1 MNDAS
6 YKRLLTHRRI
16 VEDLL
21 VGFIAPRRP
30 AGWADALD
38 FDSLREDPTE
48 NVDDDLR
55 RRLGDVVWSID
66 RRADDGSVETMHVLI
81 EHQSSVDYAMA
92 LRFLNY
98 TSLLYQRL
106 YRDHRWRKGHTA
118 DPVLH
123 VVLYNGG
130 TRWDAAR
137 SLAGLVPRRHYD
149 GAAQLALSYDV
160 VDLVGMEADDLPRP
174 NLITWMAEVERS
186 RRAGVLAERVREL
199 GQWLAAGEEPELT
212 KSFDLW
218 LSALGRKWGVEL
230 PSIRDY
236 EEASAMLLEKID
248 RWEAEIRQ
256 AGRQEGRQEGELKG
270 RQEGE
275 LKGRQEGELKGRQE
289 GELKGRQEGELKGR
303 LGTIDG
309 LLRAGIGWPV
319 IQSATGIDEQTYRAL
334 KRDSA
339 NGAEPPQ

>member
-16 VEDLL
+16 VVDLL

-30 AGWADALD
+30 AVWADALD

-66 RRADDGSVETMHVLI
+66 LRAADGSVETMHVLI
-81 EHQSSVDYAMA
+81 EHQSSVDYAMP
-92 LRFLNY
+92 LRFFNY
-98 TSLLYQRL
+98 TNLLYQRR
-106 YRDHRWRKGHTA
+106 YRDHRWRKGDTVE
-118 DPVLH
+118 PVLH

-130 TRWDAAR
+130 TRWDAPQ
-137 SLAGLVPRRHYD
+137 SLELAPRWEYD
-149 GAAQLALSYDV
+149 GLAQVALSYDV
-160 VDLVGMEADDLPRP
+160 VDLVATEADDLPRP

-199 GQWLAAGEEPELT
+199 GQWLAAEDEPGLT
-212 KSFDLW
+212 RSFDLW
-218 LSALGRKWGVEL
+218 LGALGRKWGVKL

-248 RWEAEIRQ
+248 RWEAEILERGVQ

-270 RQEGE
+270 RQA
-275 LKGRQEGELKGRQE
+275 
-289 GELKGRQEGELKGR
+289 GRQEGELKGR
-303 LGTIDG
+303 LETIEG
-309 LLRAGIGWPV
+309 FLRAGVEWPV
-319 IQSATGIDEQTYRAL
+319 IQSATGIDEQTYRSL

-339 NGAEPPQ
+339 NGTEPDAPR

>member
-6 YKRLLTHRRI
+6 YKRLLNHRRI
-16 VEDLL
+16 VKDLV
-21 VGFIAPRRP
+21 VGFIAPRCP

-48 NVDDDLR
+48 HVDDELR

-66 RRADDGSVETMHVLI
+66 RRSADGRVQTMHVLI
-81 EHQSSVDYAMA
+81 EHQSSVDYSMP

-106 YRDHRWRKGHTA
+106 YRDHRWRKGDIA

-123 VVLYNGG
+123 VVLYNGD
-130 TRWDAAR
+130 TRWDAPQSMAE
-137 SLAGLVPRRHYD
+137 LVPRWEYD
-149 GAAQLALSYDV
+149 GAAQLALSYEV
-160 VDLVGMEADDLPRP
+160 VDLVAAEADDMPRP
-174 NLITWMAEVERS
+174 NLIAWMADVERS
-186 RRAGVLAERVREL
+186 RHAGVLAERVREL
-199 GQWLAAGEEPELT
+199 GQWLAAEDEPDLT

-218 LSALGRKWGVEL
+218 IGALGQKWGVEL

-236 EEASAMLLEKID
+236 EEASAVLLEKID

-256 AGRQEGRQEGELKG
+256 AGRQQGQQEGELKGRQEGRQEGELKG
-270 RQEGE
+270 RQEG
-275 LKGRQEGELKGRQE
+275 
-289 GELKGRQEGELKGR
+289 R
-303 LGTIDG
+303 LEAIDG
-309 LLRAGIGWPV
+309 FLRAGVGWPV
-319 IQSATGIDEQTYRAL
+319 IQAATGIDEQTYRSL

-339 NGAEPPQ
+339 NGTGTAAPR

>member
-38 FDSLREDPTE
+38 FESLREGPTE
-48 NVDDDLR
+48 NVGDDLSR
-55 RRLGDVVWSID
+55 SFDDVVWSID
-66 RRADDGSVETMHVLI
+66 RRAADGSVETVHVLI
-81 EHQSSVDYAMA
+81 EHQSSVDYAMP

-98 TSLLYQRL
+98 TNLLYRRR
-106 YRDHRWRKGHTA
+106 YRDHRWRKGDTVE
-118 DPVLH
+118 PVLR
-123 VVLYNGG
+123 VVLYNGDA
-130 TRWDAAR
+130 RWDAAR
-137 SLAGLVPRRHYD
+137 SLTELTPRCEYD
-149 GAAQLALSYDV
+149 GPPELALSYEV

-174 NLITWMAEVERS
+174 NLIAWMAEVERS

-199 GQWLAAGEEPELT
+199 GQWLAAEDEPELT
-212 KSFDLW
+212 RSFDLW

-248 RWEAEIRQ
+248 RWEAEILER
-256 AGRQEGRQEGELKG
+256 GVQEGRLKG

-289 GELKGRQEGELKGR
+289 GRQEGELKGR
-303 LGTIDG
+303 QEGRMETIDG

-319 IQSATGIDEQTYRAL
+319 IQSATGIDEQTWRAL

-339 NGAEPPQ
+339 NGTEQAPP

>member
-16 VEDLL
+16 IEDLL

-38 FDSLREDPTE
+38 FDSLREGPTE

-66 RRADDGSVETMHVLI
+66 RRADDGSVETVHVLI
-81 EHQSSVDYAMA
+81 EHQSSVDYAMP

-149 GAAQLALSYDV
+149 GAAQLALSYEV
-160 VDLVGMEADDLPRP
+160 VDLVAAEADDLPRP

-186 RRAGVLAERVREL
+186 RRAGVLAERMREL
-199 GQWLAAGEEPELT
+199 GQWLAAEDEPELT

-218 LSALGRKWGVEL
+218 LGALGRKWEGPAGGRAEGPVGNHRRVLAGRGRVAGDPVRHRHRRADL
-230 PSIRDY
+230 PQPQARLRQRHGAGRAALIPAGRAHPREAPLTRRRCKGQRWQTPAPSPTIIRS
-236 EEASAMLLEKID
+236 ASARRRHRGGPMNDASYKRLLT
-248 RWEAEIRQ
+248 Q
-256 AGRQEGRQEGELKG
+256 
-270 RQEGE
+270 
-275 LKGRQEGELKGRQE
+275 
-289 GELKGRQEGELKGR
+289 
-303 LGTIDG
+303 
-309 LLRAGIGWPV
+309 
-319 IQSATGIDEQTYRAL
+319 
-334 KRDSA
+334 
-339 NGAEPPQ
+339 

>member
-16 VEDLL
+16 IEDLL

-38 FDSLREDPTE
+38 FDSLREGPTE
-48 NVDDDLR
+48 NVDDDLLR
-55 RRLGDVVWSID
+55 SFDDIVWSID
-66 RRADDGSVETMHVLI
+66 QRAADGSVETAHVLI
-81 EHQSSVDYAMA
+81 EHQSSVDYSMP

-98 TSLLYQRL
+98 TNLLYRRR
-106 YRDHRWRKGHTA
+106 YRDHRWSKGDTVE
-118 DPVLH
+118 PVLR
-123 VVLYNGG
+123 VVLYNGDA
-130 TRWDAAR
+130 RWDAAR
-137 SLAGLVPRRHYD
+137 SLAPRWEYD
-149 GAAQLALSYDV
+149 GPPELALSYEV
-160 VDLVGMEADDLPRP
+160 VDLVATEADDLPRP

-199 GQWLAAGEEPELT
+199 GQWLAAEDEPELT

-256 AGRQEGRQEGELKG
+256 AGRQEGELKG
-270 RQEGE
+270 RQE
-275 LKGRQEGELKGRQE
+275 
-289 GELKGRQEGELKGR
+289 GRQEGELKGR
-303 LGTIDG
+303 LEAIEGF
-309 LLRAGIGWPV
+309 LRAGVEWPV
-319 IQSATGIDEQTYRAL
+319 IESATGIDEQTYRSL

-339 NGAEPPQ
+339 NGTEQAPPRQ

>member
-1 MNDAS
+1 M
-6 YKRLLTHRRI
+6 
-16 VEDLL
+16 
-21 VGFIAPRRP
+21 
-30 AGWADALD
+30 W
-38 FDSLREDPTE
+38 DPT
-48 NVDDDLR
+48 
-55 RRLGDVVWSID
+55 
-66 RRADDGSVETMHVLI
+66 
-81 EHQSSVDYAMA
+81 
-92 LRFLNY
+92 
-98 TSLLYQRL
+98 
-106 YRDHRWRKGHTA
+106 
-118 DPVLH
+118 
-123 VVLYNGG
+123 
-130 TRWDAAR
+130 
-137 SLAGLVPRRHYD
+137 
-149 GAAQLALSYDV
+149 AQELALSYEV

-199 GQWLAAGEEPELT
+199 GQWLAAEEEPELT

-248 RWEAEIRQ
+248 RWEAEILERGVQ
-256 AGRQEGRQEGELKG
+256 EGRLKGHQEGRQEGELKG

-275 LKGRQEGELKGRQE
+275 LKGRQEGELKGRLE
-289 GELKGRQEGELKGR
+289 
-303 LGTIDG
+303 TIDG

-339 NGAEPPQ
+339 NGAEQAAP

>member
-30 AGWADALD
+30 AGWADAFD
-38 FDSLREDPTE
+38 FESLREGPTE
-48 NVDDDLR
+48 NVDDDLSR
-55 RRLGDVVWSID
+55 SLDDIVWSID
-66 RRADDGSVETMHVLI
+66 RRAADGGVQTVHVLI

-98 TSLLYQRL
+98 TNLLYQRR
-106 YRDHRWRKGHTA
+106 YRDHRWRKGDTVE
-118 DPVLH
+118 PVQR
-123 VVLYNGG
+123 VVLYNGDV
-130 TRWDAAR
+130 RWDAAR
-137 SLAGLVPRRHYD
+137 SLAELTPRCEYD
-149 GAAQLALSYDV
+149 GPQELALSYEV

-199 GQWLAAGEEPELT
+199 GQWLAAEEEPELT

-230 PSIRDY
+230 PSIRNY

-248 RWEAEIRQ
+248 RWEAEILERGVQ
-256 AGRQEGRQEGELKG
+256 A
-270 RQEGE
+270 
-275 LKGRQEGELKGRQE
+275 GRQE

-339 NGAEPPQ
+339 NGTEPDAPR